1 MIKNYGRNKQ
11 MTTVKQHIENLKE
24 YDENEHILVLYW
36 SKELGHQFVESSLE
50 TIKTENNLSDEQITK
65 MFNSAWEYAT
75 DSEYETPDVGDA
87 LINNLLDDVKE
98 SVKELLNDPTDD
110 KELWEA

>member
-1 MIKNYGRNKQ
+1 

-36 SKELGHQFVESSLE
+36 SKELGYQFVESSLE

-65 MFNSAWEYAT
+65 LFDESWEYAT
-75 DSEYETPDVGDA
+75 DSEYETPDVGDS
-87 LINNLLDDVKE
+87 LIDNLLQGVKE
-98 SVKELLNDPTDD
+98 GIKDLLNNSTDD

>member
-1 MIKNYGRNKQ
+1 

-36 SKELGHQFVESSLE
+36 SKELGYQFVESSLE

-65 MFNSAWEYAT
+65 LFDESWEYAT
-75 DSEYETPDVGDA
+75 DSEYETPDVGDS
-87 LINNLLDDVKE
+87 LIDNLLQGVKE
-98 SVKELLNDPTDD
+98 GIKDLLNDSTDD